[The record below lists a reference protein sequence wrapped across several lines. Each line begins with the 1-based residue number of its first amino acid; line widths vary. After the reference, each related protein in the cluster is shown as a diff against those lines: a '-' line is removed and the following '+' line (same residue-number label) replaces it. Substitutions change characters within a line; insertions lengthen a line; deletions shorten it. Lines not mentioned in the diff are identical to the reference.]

1 MVNTCNA
8 GAGALAVTVEGPS
21 KVKLE
26 CREADEGY
34 EFTYNPTAPGD
45 YMITIR
51 YAGVNIAGSP
61 FKAKIEGI
69 NSHSATLFMFLST
82 PDTRQHCIIAPEIIC
97 DIDQMFD
104 FFFQVQENQVD
115 TTSKPPSW
123 WKQSLRPAS
132 CLSSADFR
140 SSSLT
145 LVAAR
150 QKGWV

>member
-26 CREADEGY
+26 CKEVDEGY
-34 EFTYNPTAPGD
+34 EFTYSPTAPGD

-69 NSHSATLFMFLST
+69 YLQHYIIFFLGIIFMDLMKICGQESYQYNALLEIALQRMYEFLDQLNKEVYKNWYST
-82 PDTRQHCIIAPEIIC
+82 NIGETTVLVKNKD
-97 DIDQMFD
+97 
-104 FFFQVQENQVD
+104 VQDLNVFLHL
-115 TTSKPPSW
+115 
-123 WKQSLRPAS
+123 SLY
-132 CLSSADFR
+132 L
-140 SSSLT
+140 
-145 LVAAR
+145 
-150 QKGWV
+150 

>member
-26 CREADEGY
+26 CKEVDEGY
-34 EFTYNPTAPGD
+34 EFTYSPTAPGD

-69 NSHSATLFMFLST
+69 YLQHYIIFFLGIIVVLSIFIGISFHGFNENLW
-82 PDTRQHCIIAPEIIC
+82 TRILSIQCVIRNC
-97 DIDQMFD
+97 
-104 FFFQVQENQVD
+104 
-115 TTSKPPSW
+115 TSKN
-123 WKQSLRPAS
+123 
-132 CLSSADFR
+132 
-140 SSSLT
+140 
-145 LVAAR
+145 V
-150 QKGWV
+150 

>member
-26 CREADEGY
+26 CKEVDEGY

-61 FKAKIEGI
+61 FKAKIEGRFLYNLI
-69 NSHSATLFMFLST
+69 YMYMYKFTYNSTSPGDYMITIRYAGKGKTI
-82 PDTRQHCIIAPEIIC
+82 TRVNGNVS
-97 DIDQMFD
+97 
-104 FFFQVQENQVD
+104 FFAG
-115 TTSKPPSW
+115 K
-123 WKQSLRPAS
+123 
-132 CLSSADFR
+132 CLQNF
-140 SSSLT
+140 
-145 LVAAR
+145 
-150 QKGWV
+150 